1 MLKDI
6 LRKYP
11 DRYEE
16 VIPALEK
23 CLRDVDEP
31 EVCFNFY
38 LHQAHNVAR
47 AVLIDFISRCC

>member
-23 CLRDVDEP
+23 CLRDVDES
-31 EVCFNFY
+31 EVCCK
-38 LHQAHNVAR
+38 LHVLQQARVVFQKN
-47 AVLIDFISRCC
+47 

>member
-38 LHQAHNVAR
+38 LHQARNVAR
-47 AVLIDFISRCC
+47 AVLIDLI